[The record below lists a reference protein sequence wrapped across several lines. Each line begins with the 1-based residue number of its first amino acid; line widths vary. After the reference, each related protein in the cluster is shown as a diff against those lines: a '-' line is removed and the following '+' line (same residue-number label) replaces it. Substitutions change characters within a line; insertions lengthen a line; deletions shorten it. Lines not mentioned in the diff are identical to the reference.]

1 MCFKICNK
9 RQKRKTGGYKRN
21 MGEGR
26 EIFMTLFIKHLLWK
40 LFSRSEIL
48 FIFSIK
54 HVLKES
60 PNAIWNYP
68 WSEFS
73 DFIVWL
79 SMRNILQT
87 GLLPF
92 SYAIG
97 YPRHIKLV
105 LYYSYSIFIVYI
117 HNNKLISP
125 PCFVR
130 GFKKDSHIQ
139 SKNKER
145 EREKDSHIN

>member
-1 MCFKICNK
+1 MQF
-9 RQKRKTGGYKRN
+9 
-21 MGEGR
+21 
-26 EIFMTLFIKHLLWK
+26 EIIHDPSFL
-40 LFSRSEIL
+40 
-48 FIFSIK
+48 IF
-54 HVLKES
+54 L
-60 PNAIWNYP
+60 
-68 WSEFS
+68 
-73 DFIVWL
+73 VWL

-97 YPRHIKLV
+97 YPPHIKLV

-139 SKNKER
+139 SKKKR